1 MDRSAA
7 WQQIR
12 SRRGLAAI
20 VCLALVVGGIA
31 VVGGGPDIAMV
42 DGGDVPGSDQLPAW
56 GAVYPSLELDETETE
71 QLVHEN
77 INDAR
82 EERELEPLSRDETL
96 SQVARNHSQ
105 DMADRG
111 YFDHTTPEGI
121 EPETRVDRAGVA
133 CTDVSENIVRLSR
146 SNHEVPLAED
156 VVTAWL
162 DSAGHLI
169 NIVGND
175 WSRTGVGVVAGDD
188 SVYVTQVFCA

>member
-12 SRRGLAAI
+12 SLRGLVAI

-31 VVGGGPDIAMV
+31 VVGGGTGVAMV

-56 GAVYPSLELDETETE
+56 EAVYPSLELDETETE
-71 QLVHEN
+71 QFVHEK

-146 SNHEVPLAED
+146 SNHEEPLAED

-175 WSRTGVGVVAGDD
+175 WSRTGVGVVADDD
-188 SVYVTQVFCA
+188 SVFVTQLFCA

>member
-7 WQQIR
+7 WQRIR
-12 SRRGLAAI
+12 SRRGLVAI
-20 VCLALVVGGIA
+20 VCLVLVVGGGA
-31 VVGGGPDIAMV
+31 GVVVGGD
-42 DGGDVPGSDQLPAW
+42 DVPGGGLPDGDQLPAW
-56 GAVYPSLELDETETE
+56 EAVYPSLELDETETE
-71 QLVHEN
+71 QLVHEK

-82 EERELEPLSRDETL
+82 EERELESLSRDETL

-133 CTDVSENIVRLSR
+133 CADVSENIIRLSR
-146 SNHEVPLAED
+146 SNHEKPLAED

-169 NIVGND
+169 NIIGDD
-175 WSRTGVGVVAGDD
+175 WSRTGVGVVADDD
-188 SVYVTQVFCA
+188 SVFVTQLFCA